1 MYLNRTFTYEFSSCL
16 SIADVYLPKQGNKG
30 KKDAY
35 LYEYEEQCY
44 FIHLFFKYLLG
55 ICHIPDTT
63 LGAKNTTVGKNRFIS
78 YLVK

>member
-1 MYLNRTFTYEFSSCL
+1 MYLNRSFIYDFSSCL
-16 SIADVYLPKQGNKG
+16 SIADIYLPKPGNEG

-35 LYEYEEQCY
+35 LYEYEKQYY

-55 ICHIPDTT
+55 IRHIPSTM
-63 LGAKNTTVGKNRFIS
+63 LGAKNTTVGKNRFSS